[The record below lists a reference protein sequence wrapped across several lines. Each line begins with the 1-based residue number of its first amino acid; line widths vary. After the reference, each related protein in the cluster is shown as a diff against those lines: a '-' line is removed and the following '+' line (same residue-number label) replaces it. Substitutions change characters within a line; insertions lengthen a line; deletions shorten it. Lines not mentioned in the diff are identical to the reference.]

1 MSPRTRAL
9 IVPFLAASP
18 LLAACVVAAGDPQPP
33 PPPPPPTP
41 ASGGVQERRVAERL
55 EVTVDIENGGPPRVV
70 VNGETVPQE
79 RLERMPDGSIRVRS
93 ADGSRVL
100 HVIPPV
106 GPAADALQEVRPMI
120 GVMLGAVD
128 PLLARHLHLDPDSTS
143 VIVGVRPGS
152 PAAEA
157 GLVEG
162 DLLVGIEGGPATMER
177 LQRMTM
183 EKKEVDLKVIHE
195 GEKRSL
201 RVAPRLMAV
210 PVARDAGPM
219 PAGVD
224 EGMREGVPWG
234 MPGMPRQDAP
244 PPGSWED
251 MRGALERLRDR
262 TSDEIRSR
270 LDEWRD
276 RWEGPW
282 AEEHVRRPMREM
294 RESARREFERLVD
307 ELESRE
313 RRMQERLE
321 ERLQRFGE
329 EMREQSE
336 RLRRELREAWSREN
350 GSRENGSR
358 ENGSREGRPREDRPR
373 EGGPR
378 PDGPRPDQPRQEGP
392 GPERPRPQGPGG
404 EGPRPLPPAPVN

>member
-18 LLAACVVAAGDPQPP
+18 LLAACVVAAVDPQPP
-33 PPPPPPTP
+33 PPPP
-41 ASGGVQERRVAERL
+41 GGAQERRVEERL
-55 EVTVDIENGGPPRVV
+55 EVTVDVENGGPPRVV

-128 PLLARHLHLDPDSTS
+128 PLLARHLRLDPGSTS

-201 RVAPRLMAV
+201 RVAPRMMAV
-210 PVARDAGPM
+210 WVGRDAGPM
-219 PAGVD
+219 A
-224 EGMREGVPWG
+224 EGMPEG
-234 MPGMPRQDAP
+234 MPEGLPRLPRQDPP

-262 TSDEIRSR
+262 TSDEIRMR
-270 LDEWRD
+270 LEEWRD

-282 AEEHVRRPMREM
+282 TEEHVRRPMREM
-294 RESARREFERLVD
+294 RESARREFDRLVD

-336 RLRRELREAWSREN
+336 RLRRELREAWSRDR
-350 GSRENGSR
+350 GSREEGS
-358 ENGSREGRPREDRPR
+358 REDRPR
-373 EGGPR
+373 EGGPEQGGPRPDGARPGGPR
-378 PDGPRPDQPRQEGP
+378 PDGPRPDQPRPEGP